1 MIETISGFLTPV
13 LAVTTGTILVLQY
26 LLANRH
32 WRLNLYDKRYPVYLT
47 TMEYLSFIVQHASLK
62 QDELMKF
69 LRNSRDK
76 DFLFKK
82 DVQEH
87 LKRLYTEGV
96 DLMTIGTILENE
108 PVGDNRSR
116 LVDKQSKL
124 LKWFSKQFEISKE
137 LFGEYL
143 RIDKK

>member
-1 MIETISGFLTPV
+1 METISAFLTPV
-13 LAVTTGTILVLQY
+13 LAITTGTILVLQY
-26 LLANRH
+26 LLAGRQ
-32 WRLNLYDKRYPVYLT
+32 WRLSLYDKRYPVYLR
-47 TMEYLSFIVQHASLK
+47 TMEYLSHIGQRAGLK

-69 LRNSRDK
+69 LRDSRDK
-76 DFLFKK
+76 EFLFKK

-87 LKRLYTEGV
+87 LGQLYSKGV
-96 DLMTIGTILENE
+96 ALMTLGTMLE
-108 PVGDNRSR
+108 GDVPGDKRSE

-124 LKWFSKQFEISKE
+124 LEWFSGQFEISKE

>member
-1 MIETISGFLTPV
+1 MRETISGFLTPV

-26 LLANRH
+26 LLAKSR

-47 TMEYLSFIVQHASLK
+47 TMEYLSSIVKNANLK

-82 DVQEH
+82 DIQEH
-87 LKRLYTEGV
+87 LEQLYTRGV
-96 DLMTIGTILENE
+96 DLMTIGRKLENA
-108 PVGDNRSR
+108 PVGDNRSQ
-116 LVDKQSKL
+116 LVDKESEL
-124 LKWFSKQFEISKE
+124 FEWFSKQFEITKG